1 METLSGWLKEISGI
15 ETMRDILLRF
25 WDDER
30 GDYTMDFLMIFTFGV
45 LPLMATVLLLQKV
58 LKEYVAFGQIWISSP
73 FF

>member
-45 LPLMATVLLLQKV
+45 LPLMATVLLLQDV
-58 LKEYVAFGQIWISSP
+58 LKEYVAFGQIWLSSP